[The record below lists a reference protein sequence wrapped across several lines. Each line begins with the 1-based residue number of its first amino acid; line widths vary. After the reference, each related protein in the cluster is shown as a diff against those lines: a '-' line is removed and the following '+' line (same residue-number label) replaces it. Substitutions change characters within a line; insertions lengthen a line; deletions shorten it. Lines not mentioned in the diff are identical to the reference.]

1 MWDGWVDI
9 ENPRIHIVGHWNY
22 KEDVVKPV
30 YVVSSAEK
38 VELFLNGKSLGNGQ
52 RDYHFLYTFKDVAFV
67 PGKLEAVGYD
77 KNGKECCRA
86 ELQTAGKPEQIKLSV
101 IQSPKG
107 WKADGA
113 DMVLLQVEVMDK
125 DGRRCPLANDLIHFD
140 VEGPAEWRGGIAQG
154 KDNYILSKDLPVEC
168 GINRALIR
176 SLTTPGTVRI
186 TAKLMDCNLPKS
198 VFLPHLLK

>member
-1 MWDGWVDI
+1 M
-9 ENPRIHIVGHWNY
+9 EKN
-22 KEDVVKPV
+22 VVALV
-30 YVVSSAEK
+30 
-38 VELFLNGKSLGNGQ
+38 
-52 RDYHFLYTFKDVAFV
+52 
-67 PGKLEAVGYD
+67 
-77 KNGKECCRA
+77 
-86 ELQTAGKPEQIKLSV
+86 QTAGKPEQIKLSV

-176 SLTTPGTVRI
+176 SLRLREQFV
-186 TAKLMDCNLPKS
+186 
-198 VFLPHLLK
+198 